1 MNLLCYTLFKT
12 GTHTLRN
19 IFKKILDQNEYNLEY
34 KHIHNLKRKDF
45 DIIFITIR
53 SHLQIYP
60 SAYFQDITK
69 PQYEYSYFRS
79 DMGKGIKFDKD
90 YYKKN
95 QMKMLSDYD
104 EDNELLIINLI
115 NHFMSIE
122 WTKYSNINYKYVI
135 KYLNDILENKMDF
148 IEFNKNSY
156 KIIET
161 YHQIMKKDI
170 KIVFIDINM
179 LNDINEIEKMLNE
192 LSLNFDMN
200 AIENINTFNGSKK
213 WYKNIYG
220 NFKNKLKETDFY
232 KRYDEVDNIL
242 HNS

>member
-1 MNLLCYTLFKT
+1 
-12 GTHTLRN
+12 
-19 IFKKILDQNEYNLEY
+19 
-34 KHIHNLKRKDF
+34 
-45 DIIFITIR
+45 
-53 SHLQIYP
+53 
-60 SAYFQDITK
+60 
-69 PQYEYSYFRS
+69 
-79 DMGKGIKFDKD
+79 
-90 YYKKN
+90 
-95 QMKMLSDYD
+95 
-104 EDNELLIINLI
+104 
-115 NHFMSIE
+115 MSTE

-148 IEFNKNSY
+148 IKFNKNSY
-156 KIIET
+156 KINET
-161 YHQIMKKDI
+161 YHQIKKKNI

-179 LNDINEIEKMLNE
+179 LNDMNEIEKMLNE

-220 NFKNKLKETDFY
+220 DFKNKLKETDFY